1 MKMTAFHHIFR
12 WVGIITGW
20 PVQMVYFKRKVYFQ
34 NKQVQGRLIKGSALV
49 ISNHFNPADFVT
61 NTFLLFPRMLYVVA
75 SEHAFK
81 TPGLKV
87 GMKFFGG
94 IETDRNIHG
103 MSFIHQSAALLNKGK
118 LVQIFPEG
126 HNTPDGKIHPFYPS
140 YLVLALMGNA
150 PIIPVISDGNY
161 GIKKR
166 LHVII
171 GEPIDLR
178 DHFPDGKY
186 TQKDLDRV
194 NEVIYQHVL
203 QLRQLLDEKVAAAHR
218 HRKETD

>member
-1 MKMTAFHHIFR
+1 MKMTVWHHIGR
-12 WVGIITGW
+12 WVGILTGW
-20 PVQMVYFKRKVYFQ
+20 PAQLVYFKRKVYFQ
-34 NKQVQGRLIKGSALV
+34 NKKVQGRRIKGGALV
-49 ISNHFNPADFVT
+49 ISNHYNPADFVN

-75 SEHAFK
+75 SEYAFM

-103 MSFIHQSAALLNKGK
+103 MSFIHQGAALLKKGK
-118 LVQIFPEG
+118 LLQIFPEG
-126 HNTPDGKIHPFYPS
+126 HNTEDGLIHPFYPS

-161 GIKKR
+161 GLTKR

-178 DHFPDGKY
+178 DHFPGGKY
-186 TQKDLDRV
+186 TQEDLDRV
-194 NEVIYQHVL
+194 NQRIYEHVL
-203 QLRQLLDEKVAAAHR
+203 QLRQLLDEKVAADR
-218 HRKETD
+218 RNRKESA